1 MSITILLDGDIN
13 AYKAASAVETVACVD
28 EGLGLYTWY
37 ASLPDSIDHLTKQM
51 EFIKKTYQPSRIIF
65 ALTDPGENW
74 RKAVLPTY
82 KSNRTKTK
90 KPLVLKKLR
99 EYIKEKYEVMQRP
112 GLEGD
117 DVLGI
122 LATSKSLIEGP
133 AIVVTD
139 DKDLKTI
146 PCQLARMD
154 EDVCIVSEKE
164 ADYNHMFQTLTGDTT
179 DGYKGCPGVGPKKAT
194 EILFDNPTNV
204 WGAVVKTFEKAKLT
218 EADALVQA
226 RVARICRASDYDFQ
240 AQRVKLWEPNT

>member
-74 RKAVLPTY
+74 RKAVLPT
-82 KSNRTKTK
+82 
-90 KPLVLKKLR
+90 
-99 EYIKEKYEVMQRP
+99 

-240 AQRVKLWEPNT
+240 AQRVKLWEPNI